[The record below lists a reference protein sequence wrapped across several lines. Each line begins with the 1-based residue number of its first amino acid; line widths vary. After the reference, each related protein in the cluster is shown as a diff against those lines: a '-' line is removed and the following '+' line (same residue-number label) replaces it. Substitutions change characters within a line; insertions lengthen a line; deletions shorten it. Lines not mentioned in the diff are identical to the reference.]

1 MLSNKLKQA
10 VILAGG
16 LGTRLKPITNDLP
29 KPMVD
34 INGKPFIDYLLNY
47 LSRQKL
53 KDVIILSGYKSEIL
67 EDYIGDGSNYNLN
80 ITFSKLDSRAQTSE
94 RIYNCIDKLD
104 DEFLLMYCD
113 NFIPLNLSDMTK
125 SYFDKGKK
133 AQIAVYTNKYLM
145 TKNNLIYEKDKLVK
159 YDKSRTENNLNGV
172 NIGFII
178 LNKSVVEL
186 LQNKKQDFE
195 SIIFPDLIKNNQISC
210 FLTDHKYYS
219 IGNLDRLPATRK
231 YFKNKKFILLDR
243 DGVLNKKM
251 PKAEYVTNW
260 KKWKWREGSLEA
272 LKLLN
277 DNEFEIIIIT
287 NQPGVSRGKMTEEDL
302 KNININMIDDISKVG
317 AKIKS
322 IYMCKC
328 NWDDGCDCRKP
339 KPGMIFKAQ
348 FDHDFILSDTYF
360 LGDDNRDM
368 EAAKRAG
375 CNHFY
380 IRENDRLDHIIK
392 KILRI

>member
-1 MLSNKLKQA
+1 M
-10 VILAGG
+10 AGG

-80 ITFSKLDSRAQTSE
+80 ITFSKLDSSAQTSE

-133 AQIAVYTNKYLM
+133 AQITVYTNKYLM
-145 TKNNLIYEKDKLVK
+145 TKNNLIYEEDKLVK

>member
-1 MLSNKLKQA
+1 
-10 VILAGG
+10 
-16 LGTRLKPITNDLP
+16 
-29 KPMVD
+29 
-34 INGKPFIDYLLNY
+34 
-47 LSRQKL
+47 
-53 KDVIILSGYKSEIL
+53 
-67 EDYIGDGSNYNLN
+67 
-80 ITFSKLDSRAQTSE
+80 
-94 RIYNCIDKLD
+94 
-104 DEFLLMYCD
+104 MYCD

-133 AQIAVYTNKYLM
+133 AQITVYTNKYLM

>member
-80 ITFSKLDSRAQTSE
+80 ITFSKLDSSAQTSE

-133 AQIAVYTNKYLM
+133 AQITVYTNKYLM
-145 TKNNLIYEKDKLVK
+145 TKNNLIYEEDKLVK